1 MTSKAAEVGSE
12 NGQSANMEAVHLWQQ
27 GYRYRGSHGSGEFQ
41 QPSVHLTPDKDA
53 KTTWQ

>member
-1 MTSKAAEVGSE
+1 MTSKAAELGSE
-12 NGQSANMEAVHLWQQ
+12 NGQSANMEAVNLWQPS
-27 GYRYRGSHGSGEFQ
+27 YRYHGRHGSGELQ